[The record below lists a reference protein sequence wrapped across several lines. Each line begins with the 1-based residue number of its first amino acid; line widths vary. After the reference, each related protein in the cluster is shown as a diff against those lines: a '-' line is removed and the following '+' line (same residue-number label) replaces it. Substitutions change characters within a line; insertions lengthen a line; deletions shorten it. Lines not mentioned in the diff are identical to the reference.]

1 MQPSAIDF
9 RSSGITNFGSTYRS
23 TPSPSHSV
31 QAPKGELKEKS
42 LGSISS
48 IVKPDSGHANLEEKI
63 ILFVF

>member
-31 QAPKGELKEKS
+31 QAPKGELKEK
-42 LGSISS
+42 
-48 IVKPDSGHANLEEKI
+48 V
-63 ILFVF
+63 